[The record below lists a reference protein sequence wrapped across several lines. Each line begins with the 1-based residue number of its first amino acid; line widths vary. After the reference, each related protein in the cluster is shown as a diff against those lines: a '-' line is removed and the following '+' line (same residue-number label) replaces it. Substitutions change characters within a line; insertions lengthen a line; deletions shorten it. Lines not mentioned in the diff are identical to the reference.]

1 MIYIQKT
8 TPFFLLFLLAII
20 ACQEDSFDPRPGIIC
35 RGIPGDPVDDYI
47 EIQEFPTY
55 QYPVFNPLNPDEFAY
70 ARYDL
75 DTIFPWVDEREI
87 HIYNLN
93 TGEDRSIYHGPLW
106 SGMDWG
112 VNGWLLINRADNQ
125 VWKIKA
131 DGDSLTQLTFS
142 GINEDAR
149 WNADATR
156 FVAWRSDNSIY
167 EVRIYDS
174 NGYFLHLVETGF
186 SNGAW
191 APSAHFLSSI
201 RFDHTKDFFS
211 VASYD
216 SSDNIISQYTFP
228 RKNEYAWEVR
238 HDPRDEEVFY
248 ATTSDYRFLR
258 IHFDK
263 GIQKNLSG
271 GCETDKFIHFSV
283 SPVGDQILADR
294 ASIHFADTTLKDG
307 TQEKNKVL
315 HLYTTIWL
323 MDENG
328 NKKRQVELP

>member
-8 TPFFLLFLLAII
+8 TPFFLLFLLVFI
-20 ACQEDSFDPRPGIIC
+20 ACREAGFDPQPGIIC

-87 HIYNLN
+87 HIYNLS
-93 TGEDRSIYHGPLW
+93 TREDRMIYHGPLW

-125 VWKIKA
+125 VWKIKS

-156 FVAWRSDNSIY
+156 FVAWHAGEGGAEDDYSA
-167 EVRIYDS
+167 IYDGQGNVIEILPFHFA
-174 NGYFLHLVETGF
+174 NGSWGADFSILTPARASQVHLFDSFYQKTG
-186 SNGAW
+186 
-191 APSAHFLSSI
+191 H
-201 RFDHTKDFFS
+201 
-211 VASYD
+211 
-216 SSDNIISQYTFP
+216 YTFS

-238 HDPRDEEVFY
+238 HDPRDEEAFY

-283 SPVGDQILADR
+283 SPEGDQILADR